1 VALDGAPTFK
11 FGRYHGGIPMA
22 AIAIDLQVVTGHAS
36 GNQGFE
42 LFSGHKFVYLFAGPN
57 CPALHG

>member
-1 VALDGAPTFK
+1 
-11 FGRYHGGIPMA
+11 MA